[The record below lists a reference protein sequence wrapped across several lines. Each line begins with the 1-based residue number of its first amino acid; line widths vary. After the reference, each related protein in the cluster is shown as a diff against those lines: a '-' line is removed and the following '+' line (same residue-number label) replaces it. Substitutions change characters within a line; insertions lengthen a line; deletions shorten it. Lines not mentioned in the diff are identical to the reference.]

1 MRNRRRVK
9 GEIAPAKQDLQAAL
23 DRMVRSRVDEIMAQR
38 DSQRFEPDFRQLFEP
53 DFRPR
58 SLTGEIFKRQT
69 VFDRK
74 KWSLYYADW
83 GCRRCDRKDVPHQAL
98 GYCAK
103 CFGLITQ
110 RLRLLRRTWDREH
123 PQQQIEISNQSEVAK
138 RVLGTLPAEGE
149 E

>member
-9 GEIAPAKQDLQAAL
+9 GEIVLRSEAVVVSKPDLQATL
-23 DRMVRSRVDEIMAQR
+23 ERMVRERVDEIMGQR
-38 DSQRFEPDFRQLFEP
+38 DSQLFEP

-58 SLTGEIFKRQT
+58 SLTREILQRQT

-74 KWSLYYADW
+74 KWSLYYAQW
-83 GCRRCDRKDVPHQAL
+83 GCRRCDRKNVPHASL
-98 GYCAK
+98 GCCAK
-103 CFGLITQ
+103 CH
-110 RLRLLRRTWDREH
+110 RLLTHRLIRLKHAWDSEH
-123 PQQQIEISNQSEVAK
+123 PQQQVEISNDSQVAK